1 MLNDILDAV
10 IAAMTNVGIH
20 AVSKYPGAA
29 LDRSET
35 TVAVSMKHGQL
46 SGSGCGNYLGTR
58 ESSGGIRELY
68 GCRAE
73 LEIGMAIYTAAPPEE
88 AEKSCLALLDELC
101 GCVGGIEGV
110 RLVSLS
116 CGDVHY
122 DAKTE
127 MLRCD
132 AALSLIAFLISE
144 GDGAGGFTDFVL
156 RGVLK

>member
-10 IAAMTNVGIH
+10 ISAMTNVGIN

-35 TVAVSMKHGQL
+35 TVAVSVKHGQL

-58 ESSGGIRELY
+58 ESGGEISELY

-73 LEIGMAIYTAAPPEE
+73 LEIAMDIYTAAPPEE
-88 AEKSCLALLDELC
+88 AEKTCLDLLDELC
-101 GCVGGIEGV
+101 TCVGEIDGV

-116 CGDVHY
+116 CGDVHF
-122 DAKTE
+122 DAQTE

-132 AALSLIAFLISE
+132 ASLSLLAFLVAE